1 MAAAESSRE
10 RLVGASR
17 LVSGPFLG
25 LARLSAPTVGLVA
38 LIALAGVAAAAT
50 TLALGL
56 TNDEVDHVGMRV
68 FLNDWITVNY
78 IGAGLIAWW
87 RRPDSRFGP
96 LMVAAGF
103 VNFLATLDWASAA
116 VPYTIGVA
124 LDLLAPVLFLHVF
137 LAYPS
142 GRLVGS
148 LERRIVSAAYVATI
162 GLGLVRMVLGDAGPK
177 PGNLIQVVSAPGAGV
192 PVRNAELIAISAFC
206 LAGIGVLAAR
216 RWGGQRPPRRP
227 RGLLVDSFA
236 LGLVMIAAL
245 FVSIVFVGSP
255 DEVPPIETLR
265 RTAFFVVGLAPIVFL
280 IGLLKTRLAVGP
292 AIVSLGTEAA
302 RGDVVDALKRALQD
316 PSLEV
321 VYWVPEY
328 ERYAD
333 RDGRAIE
340 LPTSPS
346 RATTLIDREDGTH
359 VAALVHDV
367 SLREEPALLEAVT
380 AAGGFALENEG
391 LHAEL
396 RARLEELRGSRAR
409 IIEAAQAERQRL
421 ERDLHDGA
429 QQRLVALS
437 LELGLLEERFAGDDE
452 ATTALEQTRR
462 EVTESL
468 HELRELAQGI
478 HPAVVTGHGLAVAL
492 KTLAARAQVPVRLTV
507 DLDRRLPERPEV
519 AAYYVVAESLTN
531 VAKYAGASSASVDV
545 RQANGRLVVEVV
557 DDGIGGADTRGGS
570 GLRGLADRVEAL
582 GGRLRV
588 WSPVGGGTRVRA
600 EIPCA

>member
-1 MAAAESSRE
+1 MATAEPSQG
-10 RLVGASR
+10 VGAAWR
-17 LVSGPFLG
+17 IARIPFRS
-25 LARLSAPTVGLVA
+25 LAALPAPKPAVLVA
-38 LIALAGVAAAAT
+38 IAVAGVAAAAT
-50 TLALGL
+50 TLALAL
-56 TNDEVDHVGMRV
+56 TNNEVDHVAIRV
-68 FLNDWITVNY
+68 FLNDWITLNY

-87 RRPDSRFGP
+87 RRPESRFGP

-103 VNFLATLDWASAA
+103 VNFLATLDWATAA
-116 VPYTIGVA
+116 VPFTIGAVFN
-124 LDLLAPVLFLHVF
+124 VLPPIVFLHVF
-137 LAYPS
+137 LAYPT
-142 GRLVGS
+142 GRLVGRS
-148 LERRIVSAAYVATI
+148 DRAIVVGAYVT
-162 GLGLVRMVLGDAGPK
+162 GLTADLVGMLLGGAGPL
-177 PGNLIQVVSAPGAGV
+177 NLLEVVSAPGAV
-192 PVRNAELIAISAFC
+192 EVLRDVDFIALSAFC

-216 RWGGQRPPRRP
+216 RWGRHRPPRRP
-227 RGLLVDSFA
+227 LGPLVDSFA

-245 FVSIVFVGSP
+245 FSLSVFVGSP
-255 DEVPPIETLR
+255 EEVPAIETVR
-265 RTAFFVVGLAPIVFL
+265 RLTFFVVGLAPIAFL
-280 IGLLKTRLAVGP
+280 IGLLQSRLAVGP
-292 AIVSLGTEAA
+292 AIVSLGREAA
-302 RGDVVDALKRALQD
+302 RGNVLDALKRALRD

-321 VYWVPEY
+321 LYWVPDY

-340 LPTSPS
+340 LPTSPG

-380 AAGGFALENEG
+380 AAGAFALENER

-409 IIEAAQAERQRL
+409 IIEATHAERQRL

-437 LELGLLEERFAGDDE
+437 LELGLLEERFGGDAD
-452 ATTALEQTRR
+452 ATAALEQTRL

-468 HELRELAQGI
+468 RELRELAQGI

-507 DLDRRLPERPEV
+507 DLDGRLPEREEV

-531 VAKYAGASSASVDV
+531 TAKYARASWAAVEV
-545 RQANGRLVVEVV
+545 RHADGRLVVEVV
-557 DDGIGGADTRGGS
+557 DDGVGGADTRGGS

-588 WSPVGGGTRVRA
+588 WSPAEGGTRVRA

>member
-1 MAAAESSRE
+1 MATAESSR
-10 RLVGASR
+10 GISASLR
-17 LVSGPFLG
+17 VARIPFRS
-25 LARLSAPTVGLVA
+25 LAALPAPTPAVLVA
-38 LIALAGVAAAAT
+38 IAVAGVAAAAT
-50 TLALGL
+50 TLVLGV
-56 TNDEVDHVGMRV
+56 TSSEADHVGIRV
-68 FLNDWITVNY
+68 FLDDWITLNY

-103 VNFLATLDWASAA
+103 GNFLATLNWASAA
-116 VPYTIGVA
+116 APYTIGVA
-124 LDLLAPVLFLHVF
+124 LQLLPPVLFLHVF

-142 GRLVGS
+142 GRLSGRVERTIVAGGYAAAVG
-148 LERRIVSAAYVATI
+148 LT
-162 GLGLVRMVLGDAGPK
+162 LVRMMLGDAGPK
-177 PGNLIQVVSAPGAGV
+177 NLIEVASQPQGAV
-192 PVRNAELIAISAFC
+192 LDVQLIALSGFS

-216 RWGGQRPPRRP
+216 RWGPHRPPRP
-227 RGLLVDSFA
+227 PLGLLVDSFA
-236 LGLVMIAAL
+236 LALLMIAAL
-245 FVSIVFVGSP
+245 FLCIVFVGIP
-255 DEVPPIETLR
+255 DEVPEVEAVR

-280 IGLLKTRLAVGP
+280 IGLLQSRLAVGP
-292 AIVSLGTEAA
+292 AIVSLGTGAA
-302 RGDVVDALKRALQD
+302 RGDVADALKRALRD

-321 VYWVPEY
+321 LYWVPEY

-340 LPTSPS
+340 LPTSS
-346 RATTLIDREDGTH
+346 GRATTLIDRENGTH

-380 AAGGFALENEG
+380 AAGGFALENER

-396 RARLEELRGSRAR
+396 RARLEELKGSRAR

-421 ERDLHDGA
+421 ERNLHDGA

-437 LELGLLEERFAGDDE
+437 LELGLLEERFADDSD
-452 ATTALEQTRR
+452 ATAALEQTRR

-468 HELRELAQGI
+468 RELRELAQGI

-507 DLDRRLPERPEV
+507 ELNGRLPERQEV

-531 VAKYAGASSASVDV
+531 TAKYAEASSAAVEV
-545 RQANGRLVVEVV
+545 RHADGRLVVEVV
-557 DDGIGGADTRGGS
+557 DDGVGGADTRGGS

-582 GGRLRV
+582 GGRLLV
-588 WSPVGGGTRVRA
+588 WSPVDGGTRVRA

>member
-1 MAAAESSRE
+1 MATAEPSSQGIGASSRIA
-10 RLVGASR
+10 RI
-17 LVSGPFLG
+17 PFRS
-25 LARLSAPTVGLVA
+25 LAALPAPTPAVLVA
-38 LIALAGVAAAAT
+38 IAVAGVAAASAT
-50 TLALGL
+50 LVLALTSPGA
-56 TNDEVDHVGMRV
+56 DHIAIRV
-68 FLNDWITVNY
+68 SLDDWVTLNY

-103 VNFLATLDWASAA
+103 GNFLATLNWASAA
-116 VPYTIGVA
+116 APYTIGVA
-124 LDLLAPVLFLHVF
+124 LQLLPPVLFLHVF

-142 GRLVGS
+142 GRLSGRVERTIVAGGYAAAVG
-148 LERRIVSAAYVATI
+148 LT
-162 GLGLVRMVLGDAGPK
+162 LVRMMLGDAGPK
-177 PGNLIQVVSAPGAGV
+177 NLIEIASQPQGAV
-192 PVRNAELIAISAFC
+192 LDVQLIALSGFC
-206 LAGIGVLAAR
+206 LGGIGVLAAR
-216 RWGGQRPPRRP
+216 RWGAERAPRRP
-227 RGLLVDSFA
+227 LGLLVDSFA
-236 LGLVMIAAL
+236 LGLLMIAVL
-245 FVSIVFVGSP
+245 FLCIVFVGNP
-255 DEVPPIETLR
+255 DQMPAVEWVR
-265 RTAFFVVGLAPIVFL
+265 RVAFLVVGLAPIVFL
-280 IGLLKTRLAVGP
+280 FGLLRSRLAVGP

-302 RGDVVDALKRALQD
+302 RGNVVDALRTALRD

-321 VYWVPEY
+321 AYWVAEY

-333 RDGRAIE
+333 REGRAIE
-340 LPTSPS
+340 LPMSAG

-380 AAGGFALENEG
+380 AAGGFALENER

-396 RARLEELRGSRAR
+396 RARLEELKGSRAR

-421 ERDLHDGA
+421 ERNLHDGA

-437 LELGLLEERFAGDDE
+437 LELGLLEERFADDAE
-452 ATTALEQTRR
+452 AMAALEQTRR

-468 HELRELAQGI
+468 RELRELAQGI

-507 DLDRRLPERPEV
+507 DLDGRLPEREEV

-531 VAKYAGASSASVDV
+531 VAKYACASSAAVEV
-545 RQANGRLVVEVV
+545 RQADGRLVVEVV
-557 DDGIGGADTRGGS
+557 DDGVGGADTGGGS

-588 WSPVGGGTRVRA
+588 WSPVGGGTRVEA

>member
-1 MAAAESSRE
+1 VLPAPKPAVLAA
-10 RLVGASR
+10 
-17 LVSGPFLG
+17 
-25 LARLSAPTVGLVA
+25 
-38 LIALAGVAAAAT
+38 IAVAGVAAAAT

-56 TNDEVDHVGMRV
+56 ANSEVDHVGMRV
-68 FLNDWITVNY
+68 FLNDWITLNY
-78 IGAGLIAWW
+78 ILAGLIAWW

-96 LMVAAGF
+96 LMVAAGL
-103 VNFLATLDWASAA
+103 VNFLATLDWATEA
-116 VPYTIGVA
+116 VPFTIGAVFDV
-124 LDLLAPVLFLHVF
+124 LPPVVFLHVF
-137 LAYPS
+137 LAYPT
-142 GRLVGS
+142 GRLVGRS
-148 LERRIVSAAYVATI
+148 DRAIVVGAYVTA
-162 GLGLVRMVLGDAGPK
+162 LAADLMRMVLGGAGPL
-177 PGNLIQVVSAPGAGV
+177 NLLEVVSAPGAV
-192 PVRNAELIAISAFC
+192 EVVRDVDFIALSTFC

-216 RWGGQRPPRRP
+216 RWGRHRPPRRP
-227 RGLLVDSFA
+227 LGPLVDSFA

-245 FVSIVFVGSP
+245 FSSIVFIGSP
-255 DEVPPIETLR
+255 TEVPAIETVR
-265 RTAFFVVGLAPIVFL
+265 RVTFFVVGLAPIAFL
-280 IGLLKTRLAVGP
+280 IGLLQSRLAVGP
-292 AIVSLGTEAA
+292 AIVSLGTGAA
-302 RGDVVDALKRALQD
+302 RGNVLDALRTALRD

-321 VYWVPEY
+321 AYWVPEY

-340 LPTSPS
+340 LATSPA

-380 AAGGFALENEG
+380 AAGGFALENER

-396 RARLEELRGSRAR
+396 GARLEELKGSRAR

-437 LELGLLEERFAGDDE
+437 LELGLLEERFDGDPD
-452 ATTALEQTRR
+452 ARAALDQTRR
-462 EVTESL
+462 EVAESL
-468 HELRELAQGI
+468 RELRQLAQGI
-478 HPAVVTGHGLAVAL
+478 HPAVVTAHGLAVAL
-492 KTLAARAQVPVRLTV
+492 KTLAARAPLPVRLTI
-507 DLDRRLPERPEV
+507 DLDRRLPERQEV

-531 VAKYAGASSASVDV
+531 VAKYAGASLAAVEV
-545 RQANGRLVVEVV
+545 RQANEKLVVEVV

-588 WSPVGGGTRVRA
+588 WSPAGGGTRVEA